1 MTNDNR
7 TIPQQQNPNEPMCVI
22 PQLPAPI
29 AAAQDKFEVALRT
42 AQAIDIVNNVGA
54 AFSAAQIIMLM
65 RDALTDEVMVAIF
78 MPLMNSK
85 VGFRTDRDGRPNKR
99 GEVQPLYTINVVR
112 DAIIDA
118 ALIGLRPTGNQ
129 FNIISGTMYPT
140 KEGYTSLL
148 KKLGAKYVIDIQ
160 QNQSKDPGFAEFP
173 CKISYCYNGEKNSL
187 TINATV
193 RRDQY
198 ASYDQLRGK
207 AERRAKKAL
216 YEYLTGTDYGD
227 ADEMSSRTIDTSFV
241 DMSHAAAANQ
251 GTPIEIKPA
260 EPAATQPQSQPQPQS
275 AATIATEQAHPAMET
290 AAAPA
295 QQPTP
300 QTLNPGF

>member
-1 MTNDNR
+1 MN
-7 TIPQQQNPNEPMCVI
+7 PQQQPPNDTMCKI
-22 PQLPAPI
+22 PELPAPMVD
-29 AAAQDKFEVALRT
+29 AREKFEVALQT

-65 RDALTDEVMVAIF
+65 REALTDDVMKTIF

-85 VGFRTDRDGRPNKR
+85 IGFRTDRDGKLNRKTGKIN
-99 GEVQPLYTINVVR
+99 ELYDINTVR

-148 KKLGAKYVIDIQ
+148 KKIGAKYIIDYSQ
-160 QNQSKDPGFAEFP
+160 PTMDAQGFAVFA
-173 CKISYCYNGEKNSL
+173 CKINYEYKNDKNSF
-187 TINATV
+187 TISATV
-193 RRDQY
+193 RTDQY

-227 ADEMSSRTIDTSFV
+227 ADEQSSTAIDTPYVDMSRTIS
-241 DMSHAAAANQ
+241 ANQ
-251 GTPIEIKPA
+251 GAPIEIKPGPETEQA
-260 EPAATQPQSQPQPQS
+260 QPSQASVKGVPGTAYEVYTPQPTPAQPTQPSPQPQ
-275 AATIATEQAHPAMET
+275 T
-290 AAAPA
+290 
-295 QQPTP
+295 
-300 QTLNPGF
+300 PGF